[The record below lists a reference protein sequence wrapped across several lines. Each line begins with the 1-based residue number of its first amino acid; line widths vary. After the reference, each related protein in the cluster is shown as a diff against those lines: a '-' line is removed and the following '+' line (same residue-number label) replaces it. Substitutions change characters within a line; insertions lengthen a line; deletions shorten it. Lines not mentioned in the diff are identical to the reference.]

1 VDELSKVGIKVELRP
16 QEYGDYISNTYLGK
30 FDKLAM
36 GPITPFLEPDDYLY
50 GVFYPDQP
58 NNRSHVNDPE
68 LNKMLIAQRQEMDPE
83 KRKRLVYD
91 IQRYLADKAYYV
103 YVPNGLVYQVL
114 HPRLK
119 GFTPKIG
126 QTMVHKLI
134 AVWLDK

>member
-1 VDELSKVGIKVELRP
+1 
-16 QEYGDYISNTYLGK
+16 
-30 FDKLAM
+30 
-36 GPITPFLEPDDYLY
+36 
-50 GVFYPDQP
+50 
-58 NNRSHVNDPE
+58 
-68 LNKMLIAQRQEMDPE
+68 MLIAQRQEMDPE

-114 HPRLK
+114 QPRLK

-134 AVWLDK
+134 AAWLDK